1 MNLDPIRIRE
11 LEASLEAHRLLLTN
25 VSARAED
32 ARGQLVR
39 IGRELCG
46 DEFDRFL
53 GALGDPEY
61 VSAEELASNV
71 INALKTIHP
80 QIRPMA
86 KSRSRTCKKKLKR

>member
-53 GALGDPEY
+53 GALGDLEY
-61 VSAEELASNV
+61 VSAEERDQRLE
-71 INALKTIHP
+71 KPFIHKSGQWRKADQGP
-80 QIRPMA
+80 A
-86 KSRSRTCKKKLKR
+86 KRN